1 MKSIVKNKRS
11 YYEYTI
17 LEKYVAGIKLMG
29 SEVKSI
35 RKGKVSISESYCF
48 ISNDEMYIKLIS
60 IPKPERILS
69 NKYILYLINKNN
81 NIGYILHYSI
91 NTNKNLI
98 SLHLISCKGL
108 NDTKT
113 IDYYVMPNLYSKW
126 RRVLSLQNL
135 S

>member
-1 MKSIVKNKRS
+1 MNNEFIFKSLPKDIINYILSFTGKLS
-11 YYEYTI
+11 YINGRYI
-17 LEKYVAGIKLMG
+17 GKLD
-29 SEVKSI
+29 K
-35 RKGKVSISESYCF
+35 
-48 ISNDEMYIKLIS
+48 NDEMYIKLIS

-81 NIGYILHYSI
+81 NIRYILNYSI

>member
-1 MKSIVKNKRS
+1 MNNEFIFKSLPKDIINYILSFTGKLS
-11 YYEYTI
+11 YINGRYI
-17 LEKYVAGIKLMG
+17 GKLD
-29 SEVKSI
+29 K
-35 RKGKVSISESYCF
+35 
-48 ISNDEMYIKLIS
+48 NDEMYIKLIS

>member
-1 MKSIVKNKRS
+1 MNNEFIFKSLPKDIINYILSFTGKLS
-11 YYEYTI
+11 YINGRYI
-17 LEKYVAGIKLMG
+17 GKLD
-29 SEVKSI
+29 K
-35 RKGKVSISESYCF
+35 
-48 ISNDEMYIKLIS
+48 NDEMYIKLIS

-91 NTNKNLI
+91 NTNKNQI